1 MNGKPP
7 DTGTPGPE
15 ASRSALPSGIWA
27 LGLVSLCMDTSSELI
42 HSLLPVF
49 MASVLGASMA
59 TIGIIEGV
67 AEATAAITRI
77 FSGVLSD
84 WLGRRKALVVL
95 GYGLS
100 TLTKPIFPLATS
112 IGWVFGA
119 RFADRV
125 GKGIR
130 TAPRDALVADLVPAH
145 LRGTAYGLRQAL
157 DSVGAFLGPM
167 LALVGMLML
176 ADHIRHVLWVA
187 VLPAII
193 AVLLLV
199 FAVHEPGHAASVPRQ
214 GRVPIRREDIRG
226 LPPDF
231 WLVTML
237 GAVFTMAR
245 FSEAF
250 LVLRAQS
257 VHLTLAYIPLVMV
270 VMNVVYAAVSYPAGL
285 AADRLR
291 RRTLLLAG
299 LAMLILADLT
309 LAAAA
314 SPLLVFAGVGL
325 WGLHMGMTQGLFS
338 KLVADAAPAAL
349 RGTAFGL
356 YNLINGIALLLASA
370 LAGLLWERLGPAAT
384 FIAGAVFAAI
394 AALGILL
401 HRRRPQ
407 GAAA

>member
-1 MNGKPP
+1 
-7 DTGTPGPE
+7 
-15 ASRSALPSGIWA
+15 
-27 LGLVSLCMDTSSELI
+27 
-42 HSLLPVF
+42 
-49 MASVLGASMA
+49 
-59 TIGIIEGV
+59 
-67 AEATAAITRI
+67 
-77 FSGVLSD
+77 
-84 WLGRRKALVVL
+84 
-95 GYGLS
+95 
-100 TLTKPIFPLATS
+100 
-112 IGWVFGA
+112 
-119 RFADRV
+119 
-125 GKGIR
+125 
-130 TAPRDALVADLVPAH
+130 
-145 LRGTAYGLRQAL
+145 
-157 DSVGAFLGPM
+157 
-167 LALVGMLML
+167 
-176 ADHIRHVLWVA
+176 
-187 VLPAII
+187 
-193 AVLLLV
+193 
-199 FAVHEPGHAASVPRQ
+199 
-214 GRVPIRREDIRG
+214 
-226 LPPDF
+226 
-231 WLVTML
+231 
-237 GAVFTMAR
+237 
-245 FSEAF
+245 
-250 LVLRAQS
+250 

-401 HRRRPQ
+401 HRRQPE